1 MSIYV
6 SHRFKVLCYA
16 FIITI
21 MFAPVSAFAHEAWL
35 LTPNQILS
43 LNSLPLPKSFA
54 IDNILTLAIMV
65 TMVAAFMVAYWCEI
79 ILKPKEKALE
89 KKILPHIEAYL
100 PLIVRICLGF
110 IMLYASFGG
119 LPRHG
124 IGAYGS
130 PTLFVPDLDLRIVG
144 ATGTEWL
151 FLGKVQFILAI
162 SMILGVFVR
171 VSSLCVMGLVV
182 LGAFLFGSEMMVS
195 YAAHFMMPAL
205 FLLCVGAGRYYSLS
219 LKLPKICNMIQEF
232 FMRCDRAIIY
242 RVILIGTGFNFI
254 LLALMFKF
262 MQPNL
267 LINILVEGGFPL
279 FGLPVEYMALF
290 MAMIEVIAGICI
302 MVGVLVRPLCLFL
315 IGAMILFAIV
325 LGEALVM
332 HANIFAIMF
341 ICLFYGSVREEDES
355 HIADEFYREYPEF
368 A

>member
-1 MSIYV
+1 MKCRLDYK
-6 SHRFKVLCYA
+6 FK
-16 FIITI
+16 FIWCALII
-21 MFAPVSAFAHEAWL
+21 MIAFAPISAFAHEAWL

-43 LNSLPLPKSFA
+43 LNSMPLPESFA
-54 IDNILTLAIMV
+54 ISNPLTLLIMV
-65 TMVAAFMVAYWCEI
+65 SMVVAFMLAYYAEI

-89 KKILPHIEAYL
+89 KQILPYIQSYL
-100 PLIVRICLGF
+100 PLAVRLCLGF
-110 IMLYASFGG
+110 ILLYASFGG

-171 VSSLCVMGLVV
+171 IAALSIIGLVL
-182 LGAFLFGSEMMVS
+182 LGAMLFGVEMMIS
-195 YAAHFMMPAL
+195 YVAHFMMPAL
-205 FLLCVGAGRYYSLS
+205 FLLCVGAGRYYKFK
-219 LKLPKICNMIQEF
+219 LKLLKFLSSIERF
-232 FMRCDRAIIY
+232 FASCDHQIIY
-242 RVILIGTGFNFI
+242 RVILIGTGFNFV

-267 LINILVEGGFPL
+267 LINILTEGNFPL
-279 FGLPVEYMALF
+279 FGLPVEYMALI

-302 MVGVLVRPLCLFL
+302 MLGILVRPLCLFL
-315 IGAMILFAIV
+315 VGAMSLFAIV
-325 LGEALVM
+325 LGESLVM

-341 ICLFYGSVREEDES
+341 ICLVHGSLCEEDER
-355 HIADEFYREYPEF
+355 HIAEDFYYDYPELV
-368 A
+368 